1 MSTHML
7 EEIKEQPGVIVRT
20 MQQNTATLRDLT
32 ENLKRRPVHSIM
44 VAARGTSNNVAIFAK
59 YFGEYFLGM
68 PVSTAASSIINLYH
82 RRMRLDS
89 VLILAISQ
97 SGEGPDIMG
106 VVKEAKNQGALTVGI
121 TNHEKSSLAREVDF
135 PIITGAGPEQSIVA
149 TKTCTASMMAIASL
163 IQAWS
168 GERDFGAQLEKVPE
182 LLTKIIAREAEI
194 AEKAYLFKVF
204 EDCVILARGLN
215 YCAAL
220 ETAFKIQET
229 CYLNAQGY
237 SAADILH
244 GPIAMLD
251 DHFSA
256 LVYACQGP
264 SLPGIVGTISRLKQ
278 IGIPLLLIANEPAL
292 LNENRLNFQIQEEF
306 SEEIMPFASV
316 VFGQIFAYYL
326 AQLKGRNPD
335 FPRRLKKVTQ
345 TL

>member
-7 EEIKEQPGVIVRT
+7 EEIKQQPGVIART
-20 MQQNTATLRDLT
+20 IQQNTATLRELT
-32 ENLKRRPVHSIM
+32 GSLKKHPVHSIM
-44 VAARGTSNNVAIFAK
+44 VTARGTSYNVGIFAK
-59 YFGEYFLGM
+59 YFGEYFLGL
-68 PVSTAASSIINLYH
+68 PVSTAAASIINLYH
-82 RRMRLDS
+82 RPMKLDS
-89 VLILAISQ
+89 VLTLAISQ
-97 SGEGPDIMG
+97 SGEGPDILG
-106 VVKEAKNQGALTVGI
+106 VIKEAKAEGSLTVGI
-121 TNHEKSSLAREVDF
+121 TNHERSTLAREVDF
-135 PIITGAGPEQSIVA
+135 PIITGAGIEQSIVA
-149 TKTCTASMMAIASL
+149 TKTCTASMMAVASL
-163 IQAWS
+163 IQTWS
-168 GERDFGAQLEKVPE
+168 GDRDFGAKLEKVPD
-182 LLTKIIAREAEI
+182 LLAKLIVRDAEI

-204 EDCVILARGLN
+204 EDCVIMARGLN

-229 CYLNAQGY
+229 CYLNARGY

-251 DHFSA
+251 DNFSA
-256 LVYACQGP
+256 LVFACQGP
-264 SLPGIVGTISRLKQ
+264 SLPGEVGTISRLKQ
-278 IGIPLLLIANEPAL
+278 IGTPLLLITNDTAL
-292 LNENRLNFQIQEEF
+292 LNENRMNFQIQDEF